1 MKQSGSR
8 GYSGLIMRRSKR
20 NMCVFRGIGEHEEA
34 YWMALCLAEGG
45 KSGIVGSEAPCY
57 AHTSLCYFLSF
68 GGVAPSSAW
77 ASK

>member
-8 GYSGLIMRRSKR
+8 GYSGLIMRRSKAKY
-20 NMCVFRGIGEHEEA
+20 VGISGIGEHEEA
-34 YWMALCLAEGG
+34 YWMASCLAEGG